1 MFRYNCLLLNNW
13 HDVCSYISYKLHDNL
28 VIIMQTQIIRKDV
41 EAMRRGKLLSIIL
54 AMVLL
59 IGLFGGCGAK
69 TKTTAEAEGP
79 IVIKIGHTDSSQ
91 RSTHKWSEA
100 LGEYLEKEAPGRF
113 KVEVYPDGQL
123 GDTPDLVSGIK
134 LGTVT
139 MMFDL
144 SSVITSAAGPDS
156 TCIDLPY
163 LYPSFEDWEKGTF
176 ENGGLEL
183 FNETLKDSGYYC
195 IDMYYNGMRQVIS
208 RDKIYHNQKD
218 LKGQKIRI
226 AQNDLNIEIWKSMGA
241 NPTPMAWGEV
251 VTSLSQ
257 GQINA
262 LDHSLGVFNDFN
274 LHEIAPY
281 ITLTNHA
288 SSPFPIICSREWIES
303 LNPEDR
309 EVLEAGVREVAKNQR
324 AEEYAKEQGY
334 IERFKKE
341 GAQVYEL
348 TPEELAAFEQAVK
361 PVYDYQRKLVGD
373 EMLDKW
379 LATRPK

>member
-1 MFRYNCLLLNNW
+1 M
-13 HDVCSYISYKLHDNL
+13 KK
-28 VIIMQTQIIRKDV
+28 TK
-41 EAMRRGKLLSIIL
+41 IL
-54 AMVLL
+54 AVIL
-59 IGLFGGCGAK
+59 ILIMAMGLVVGCGGDNGGNGDAD
-69 TKTTAEAEGP
+69 GP

-91 RSTHKWSEA
+91 RSTHLWSEA
-100 LGEYLEKEAPGRF
+100 LGEYLEEHAPGRF
-113 KVEVYPDGQL
+113 VVEVYPDGQL

-134 LGTVT
+134 IGTVT

-144 SSVITSAAGPDS
+144 SSVLTAASGPDS

-183 FNETLKDSGYYC
+183 FNETLRDAGYYC

-208 RDKIYHNQKD
+208 RDKIYHTSAD

-226 AQNDLNIEIWKSMGA
+226 AQNDLNIEIWKAMGA

-281 ITLTNHA
+281 VTLTNHC
-288 SSPFPIICSREWIES
+288 SSPFPIITSVDWIEA
-303 LNPEDR
+303 LDPADR
-309 EVLEAGVREVAKNQR
+309 EVLEAGVKEVAKNQR
-324 AEEYAKEQGY
+324 AEEYAKELDY
-334 IERFKKE
+334 LARFKSE
-341 GAQVYEL
+341 GAEVYEL
-348 TPEELAAFEQAVK
+348 TAAEVK
-361 PVYDYQRKLVGD
+361 AFQEMVEPVYDYQRKIVGD
-373 EMLDKW
+373 EMVDRW
-379 LATRPK
+379 LATRP

>member
-1 MFRYNCLLLNNW
+1 
-13 HDVCSYISYKLHDNL
+13 L
-28 VIIMQTQIIRKDV
+28 V
-41 EAMRRGKLLSIIL
+41 
-54 AMVLL
+54 
-59 IGLFGGCGAK
+59 GCGAD
-69 TKTTAEAEGP
+69 TKAPTEAEGP

-113 KVEVYPDGQL
+113 EVEVYPDGQL

-134 LGTVT
+134 IGTVT

-144 SSVITSAAGPDS
+144 SSVITSASGPDS

-208 RDKIYHNQKD
+208 RDKIYKTQDD

-226 AQNDLNIEIWKSMGA
+226 AQNDLNIEIWKAMGA

-288 SSPFPIICSREWIES
+288 SSPFPIICSKDWIES

-309 EVLEAGVREVAKNQR
+309 AVLEAGVREVAAKQR
-324 AEEYAKEQGY
+324 TEEYEKEQGY
-334 IERFKKE
+334 IQRFKDE
-341 GAQVYEL
+341 GAEVYQL
-348 TPEELAAFEQAVK
+348 TTEELAAFQEAVK
-361 PVYDYQRKLVGD
+361 PVYEHQRKLVGD
-373 EMLDKW
+373 EMVDKW
-379 LATRPK
+379 LNTRPE

>member
-1 MFRYNCLLLNNW
+1 MALLLT
-13 HDVCSYISYKLHDNL
+13 L
-28 VIIMQTQIIRKDV
+28 IMV
-41 EAMRRGKLLSIIL
+41 MSFA
-54 AMVLL
+54 A
-59 IGLFGGCGAK
+59 GCASK
-69 TKTTAEAEGP
+69 EAEAPADGP

-91 RSTHKWSEA
+91 RSTHIWSEA

-113 KVEVYPDGQL
+113 KVEVYSDGQL

-134 LGTVT
+134 IGTVT

-144 SSVITSAAGPDS
+144 SSVLTAAAGPES

-163 LYPSFEDWEKGTF
+163 LYPSFEAWEKGTF

-183 FNETLKDSGYYC
+183 FNETLEESGYYC

-208 RDKIYHNQKD
+208 RDKIYKTSED
-218 LKGQKIRI
+218 FKGQKIRI
-226 AQNDLNIEIWKSMGA
+226 AQNDLNIKIWDAMGA

-281 ITLTNHA
+281 VTLTNHA
-288 SSPFPIICSREWIES
+288 SSPFPIICSRDWIES
-303 LNPEDR
+303 LDPADR
-309 EVLEAGVREVAKNQR
+309 AVLEAGVKEMAKNQR
-324 AEEYAKEQGY
+324 AEEFAKEQEY
-334 IERFKKE
+334 LERFKNE
-341 GAQVYEL
+341 GAEVYEL
-348 TPEELAAFEQAVK
+348 TEAEIKAFQDSVQ
-361 PVYDYQRKLVGD
+361 PVYDYQRELVGD
-373 EMLDKW
+373 EMVERW
-379 LATRPK
+379 LSTRP

>member
-1 MFRYNCLLLNNW
+1 MKKTKLIALLLT
-13 HDVCSYISYKLHDNL
+13 L
-28 VIIMQTQIIRKDV
+28 IMVMSFTAGCAKKD
-41 EAMRRGKLLSIIL
+41 AGTP
-54 AMVLL
+54 AD
-59 IGLFGGCGAK
+59 
-69 TKTTAEAEGP
+69 GP

-91 RSTHKWSEA
+91 RSTHIWSEA

-113 KVEVYPDGQL
+113 KVEVYSDGQL

-134 LGTVT
+134 IGTVT

-144 SSVITSAAGPDS
+144 SSVLTAAAGPDS

-163 LYPSFEDWEKGTF
+163 LYPSFEAWEKGTF

-183 FNETLKDSGYYC
+183 FNETLEESGYYC

-208 RDKIYHNQKD
+208 RDKIYQTSAD
-218 LKGQKIRI
+218 FKGQKIRI
-226 AQNDLNIEIWKSMGA
+226 AQNDLNIKIWDAMGA

-281 ITLTNHA
+281 VTLTNHA
-288 SSPFPIICSREWIES
+288 SSPFPIICSRDWIES
-303 LNPEDR
+303 LDPADR
-309 EVLEAGVREVAKNQR
+309 AVLEAGVKEMAKNQR
-324 AEEYAKEQGY
+324 AEEFAKEQEY
-334 IERFKKE
+334 LDRFRSE
-341 GAQVYEL
+341 GAEVYEL
-348 TPEELAAFEQAVK
+348 TAAEIAAFQEAVK
-361 PVYDYQRKLVGD
+361 PVYDYQRGIVGD
-373 EMLDKW
+373 EMVDRW
-379 LATRPK
+379 LSTRP

>member
-1 MFRYNCLLLNNW
+1 
-13 HDVCSYISYKLHDNL
+13 
-28 VIIMQTQIIRKDV
+28 
-41 EAMRRGKLLSIIL
+41 
-54 AMVLL
+54 MVMS
-59 IGLFGGCGAK
+59 FAAGCASK
-69 TKTTAEAEGP
+69 EAEAPADGP

-91 RSTHKWSEA
+91 RSTHIWSEA

-113 KVEVYPDGQL
+113 KVEVYSDGQL

-134 LGTVT
+134 IGTVT

-144 SSVITSAAGPDS
+144 SSVLTAAAGPES

-163 LYPSFEDWEKGTF
+163 LYPSFEAWEKGTF

-183 FNETLKDSGYYC
+183 FNETLEESGYYC

-208 RDKIYHNQKD
+208 RDKIYKTSED
-218 LKGQKIRI
+218 FKGQKIRI
-226 AQNDLNIEIWKSMGA
+226 AQNDLNIKIWDAMGA

-281 ITLTNHA
+281 VTLTNHA
-288 SSPFPIICSREWIES
+288 SSPFPIICSRDWIES
-303 LNPEDR
+303 LDPADR
-309 EVLEAGVREVAKNQR
+309 AVLEAGVKEMAKNQR
-324 AEEYAKEQGY
+324 AEEFAKEQEY
-334 IERFKKE
+334 LERFKNE
-341 GAQVYEL
+341 GAEVYEL
-348 TPEELAAFEQAVK
+348 TEAEIKAFQDSVQ
-361 PVYDYQRKLVGD
+361 PVYDYQRELVGD
-373 EMLDKW
+373 EMVERW
-379 LATRPK
+379 LSTRP

>member
-1 MFRYNCLLLNNW
+1 MVMSFAAGCAN
-13 HDVCSYISYKLHDNL
+13 K
-28 VIIMQTQIIRKDV
+28 
-41 EAMRRGKLLSIIL
+41 EA
-54 AMVLL
+54 ATP
-59 IGLFGGCGAK
+59 AD
-69 TKTTAEAEGP
+69 GP

-91 RSTHKWSEA
+91 RSTHIWSEA

-113 KVEVYPDGQL
+113 KVEVYSDGQL

-134 LGTVT
+134 IGTVT

-144 SSVITSAAGPDS
+144 SSVLTAAAGPDS

-163 LYPSFEDWEKGTF
+163 LYPSFEAWEKGTF

-183 FNETLKDSGYYC
+183 FNETLEESGYYC

-208 RDKIYHNQKD
+208 RDKIYQTSED
-218 LKGQKIRI
+218 FKGQKIRI
-226 AQNDLNIEIWKSMGA
+226 AQNDLNIKIWDAMGA

-281 ITLTNHA
+281 VTLTNHA
-288 SSPFPIICSREWIES
+288 SSPFPIICSRDWIES
-303 LNPEDR
+303 LDPADR
-309 EVLEAGVREVAKNQR
+309 AVLEAGVKEMAKNQR
-324 AEEYAKEQGY
+324 AEEFAKEQEY
-334 IERFKKE
+334 LDRFRNE
-341 GAQVYEL
+341 GAEVYEL
-348 TPEELAAFEQAVK
+348 TEAEIAAFQESVK
-361 PVYDYQRKLVGD
+361 PVYDYQRELVGD
-373 EMLDKW
+373 EMVEKW
-379 LATRPK
+379 LSTRP

>member
-1 MFRYNCLLLNNW
+1 M
-13 HDVCSYISYKLHDNL
+13 KK
-28 VIIMQTQIIRKDV
+28 RKIL
-41 EAMRRGKLLSIIL
+41 AIIL
-54 AMVLL
+54 TLVLVMS
-59 IGLFGGCGAK
+59 FVGGCGKNDK
-69 TKTTAEAEGP
+69 TVSEGGSSEDGP

-100 LGEYLEKEAPGRF
+100 LGDYLEKEAPGKF
-113 KVEVYPDGQL
+113 KVEVYSDGQL

-134 LGTVT
+134 IGTVT

-144 SSVITSAAGPDS
+144 SSVITSASGPDS

-163 LYPSFEDWEKGTF
+163 LYPSFEAWEKGTF

-208 RDKIYHNQKD
+208 KDSIYKTKD
-218 LKGQKIRI
+218 DLNGQKVRI
-226 AQNDLNIEIWKSMGA
+226 AQNDLNIQIWKAMGA

-281 ITLTNHA
+281 VTLTNHA
-288 SSPFPIICSREWIES
+288 SSPFPIICSREWIEA
-303 LNPEDR
+303 LDPADR
-309 EVLEAGVREVAKNQR
+309 EVLEAGVREVAKSQR
-324 AEEYAKEQGY
+324 AEEYAKEQDY
-334 IERFKKE
+334 IKRFKDE
-341 GAQVYEL
+341 GAEVYEL
-348 TPEELAAFEQAVK
+348 TDDEIKAFEEAVQ
-361 PVYDYQRKLVGD
+361 PVYDYQREIVGD
-373 EMLDKW
+373 EMVDKW
-379 LATRPK
+379 LNTRPK

>member
-1 MFRYNCLLLNNW
+1 MKKGKVLAFILT
-13 HDVCSYISYKLHDNL
+13 L
-28 VIIMQTQIIRKDV
+28 V
-41 EAMRRGKLLSIIL
+41 L
-54 AMVLL
+54 AMSLM
-59 IGLFGGCGAK
+59 GGCGRK
-69 TKTTAEAEGP
+69 DTTTSENGP

-100 LGEYLEKEAPGRF
+100 LGEYLEKEAPGKF
-113 KVEVYPDGQL
+113 KVEVYSDGQL

-144 SSVITSAAGPDS
+144 STPITSAAGPAS

-208 RDKIYHNQKD
+208 RDKIYKTKAD
-218 LKGQKIRI
+218 LKGQKVRI
-226 AQNDLNIEIWKSMGA
+226 AQNDLNIEIWKAMGA

-281 ITLTNHA
+281 VTLTNHA
-288 SSPFPIICSREWIES
+288 SSPFPIICSRDWIES
-303 LNPEDR
+303 LDPADR
-309 EVLEAGVREVAKNQR
+309 EILEAGVKEVAKSQR
-324 AEEYAKEQGY
+324 AEEFAKEQSY
-334 IERFKKE
+334 IKRFIDE

-348 TPEELAAFEQAVK
+348 TPDEIKAFEEAVK
-361 PVYDYQRKLVGD
+361 PVYDYQRKIVGD
-373 EMLDKW
+373 EMVDKW
-379 LATRPK
+379 LNTRP

>member
-1 MFRYNCLLLNNW
+1 MVMSFAAGCAN
-13 HDVCSYISYKLHDNL
+13 K
-28 VIIMQTQIIRKDV
+28 
-41 EAMRRGKLLSIIL
+41 EA
-54 AMVLL
+54 ATP
-59 IGLFGGCGAK
+59 AD
-69 TKTTAEAEGP
+69 GP

-91 RSTHKWSEA
+91 RSTHIWSEA

-113 KVEVYPDGQL
+113 KVEVYSDGQL

-134 LGTVT
+134 IGTVT

-144 SSVITSAAGPDS
+144 SSVLTAAAGPDS

-163 LYPSFEDWEKGTF
+163 LYPSFEAWEKGTF

-183 FNETLKDSGYYC
+183 FNETLEESGYYC

-208 RDKIYHNQKD
+208 RDKIYQTSED
-218 LKGQKIRI
+218 FKGQKIRI
-226 AQNDLNIEIWKSMGA
+226 AQNDLNIKIWDAMGA

-281 ITLTNHA
+281 VTLTNHA
-288 SSPFPIICSREWIES
+288 SSPFPIICSRDWIES
-303 LNPEDR
+303 LDPADR
-309 EVLEAGVREVAKNQR
+309 AVLEAGVKEMAKNQR
-324 AEEYAKEQGY
+324 AEEFAKEQEY
-334 IERFKKE
+334 LDRFRNE
-341 GAQVYEL
+341 GAEVYEL
-348 TPEELAAFEQAVK
+348 TEAEIKAFQDSVQ
-361 PVYDYQRKLVGD
+361 PVYDYQRELVGD
-373 EMLDKW
+373 EMVERW
-379 LATRPK
+379 LSTRP

>member
-1 MFRYNCLLLNNW
+1 MKGMNIMRSGKAIAILLTLIMLMGL
-13 HDVCSYISYKLHDNL
+13 ISGCA
-28 VIIMQTQIIRKDV
+28 QIDSKAVTKD
-41 EAMRRGKLLSIIL
+41 
-54 AMVLL
+54 
-59 IGLFGGCGAK
+59 
-69 TKTTAEAEGP
+69 GP

-100 LGEYLEKEAPGRF
+100 LGEYLEEKAPGKF
-113 KVEVYPDGQL
+113 VVEVYPDGQL

-134 LGTVT
+134 IGTVT

-144 SSVITSAAGPDS
+144 SSVITSASGPDS
-156 TCIDLPY
+156 TCIDLPF
-163 LYPSFEDWEKGTF
+163 LYPSFEAWEEGTF

-183 FNETLKDSGYYC
+183 FNETLEESGYYS

-208 RDKIYHNQKD
+208 RDKIYKTQED
-218 LKGQKIRI
+218 LKGQKTRI
-226 AQNDLNIEIWKSMGA
+226 AQNDLNIEIWKAMGA

-281 ITLTNHA
+281 VTLTNHA
-288 SSPFPIICSREWIES
+288 SSPFPIICSRDWIES
-303 LNPEDR
+303 LDPADR
-309 EVLEAGVREVAKNQR
+309 EVLEAGVREVAKKQR

-334 IERFKKE
+334 IERFKNE
-341 GAQVYEL
+341 GAEVYEL
-348 TPEELAAFEQAVK
+348 TDEELAAFEEAVQ
-361 PVYDYQRKLVGD
+361 PVYDYQRKIVGD
-373 EMLDKW
+373 EMVDKW
-379 LATRPK
+379 LSTRPNN

>member
-1 MFRYNCLLLNNW
+1 
-13 HDVCSYISYKLHDNL
+13 
-28 VIIMQTQIIRKDV
+28 
-41 EAMRRGKLLSIIL
+41 MRRGKLLSIIL
-54 AMVLL
+54 TMTLV
-59 IGLFGGCGAK
+59 IGLLVGCGAD
-69 TKTTAEAEGP
+69 TKAPADAEGP
-79 IVIKIGHTDSSQ
+79 IAIKIGHTDSSQ

-134 LGTVT
+134 IGTVT

-144 SSVITSAAGPDS
+144 SSVITSASGPDS

-176 ENGGLEL
+176 ENGGLDL

-208 RDKIYHNQKD
+208 RDKIYHTAAD
-218 LKGQKIRI
+218 LKGQKVRI
-226 AQNDLNIEIWKSMGA
+226 AQNDLNIEIWKAMGA

-281 ITLTNHA
+281 VTLTNHA
-288 SSPFPIICSREWIES
+288 SSPFPIICSRDWIES

-309 EVLEAGVREVAKNQR
+309 AVLEAGVKEVAAKQR
-324 AEEYAKEQGY
+324 AEEYEKEKGY
-334 IERFKKE
+334 IERFKNE
-341 GAQVYEL
+341 GAEVYEL
-348 TPEELAAFEQAVK
+348 TADELAAFEEAVK
-361 PVYDYQRKLVGD
+361 PVYDKQRELVGD
-373 EMLDKW
+373 EMLEKW
-379 LATRPK
+379 LNTRPE